1 MRTAFA
7 DIEQD
12 FLRFTAD
19 IVYCTVT
26 TVDAQGRPR
35 SRVMHPIF
43 EVVDGEP
50 MGWAVTDRS
59 PVKTRHL
66 AANPHVAC
74 SYWSPAQNTVAVDC
88 VATWVDD
95 IAGKQHVWDLFRLT
109 PPPLGWGDLSA
120 YQPGGITHPLFQPL
134 QLRPWR
140 IQVLR
145 ADQVAR
151 GDFHPR
157 SWQAGEPTPPVG
169 VDRALAIGA
178 RERLVTSDPVTSR

>member
-1 MRTAFA
+1 MPVAGNPA
-7 DIEQD
+7 
-12 FLRFTAD
+12 
-19 IVYCTVT
+19 
-26 TVDAQGRPR
+26 R
-35 SRVMHPIF
+35 SN
-43 EVVDGEP
+43 
-50 MGWAVTDRS
+50 S